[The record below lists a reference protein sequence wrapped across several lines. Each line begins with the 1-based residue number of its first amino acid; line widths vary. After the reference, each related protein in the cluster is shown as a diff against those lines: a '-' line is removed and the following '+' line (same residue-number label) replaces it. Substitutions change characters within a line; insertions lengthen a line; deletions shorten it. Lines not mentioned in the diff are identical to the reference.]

1 MLALLQTFVY
11 NHAPAVLIIG
21 FAAIVVA
28 ANYLADDEEE
38 RPPF

>member
-1 MLALLQTFVY
+1 MLSIVQTFLY
-11 NHAPAVLIIG
+11 AHAPAVLIIG
-21 FAAIVVA
+21 FAAIVVF

>member
-1 MLALLQTFVY
+1 MLSFVQTFLFD
-11 NHAPAVLIIG
+11 HAPTVLIVG